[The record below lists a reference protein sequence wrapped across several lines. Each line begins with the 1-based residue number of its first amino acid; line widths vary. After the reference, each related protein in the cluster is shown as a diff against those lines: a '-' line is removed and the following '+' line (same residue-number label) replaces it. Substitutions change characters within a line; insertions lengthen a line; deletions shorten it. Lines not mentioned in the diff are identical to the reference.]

1 MEYKPYTIEELHQ
14 MVAEGEQE
22 FAEGKWQ
29 DSDEML
35 YELRQERTNMDLTPY
50 IRGVECSNRQS
61 RKPNSSRAYFI
72 Y

>member
-1 MEYKPYTIEELHQ
+1 

-50 IRGVECSNRQS
+50 TLEELNARIDRAESQIAAGHISFYRGCSSGDGRGL
-61 RKPNSSRAYFI
+61 
-72 Y
+72 

>member
-1 MEYKPYTIEELHQ
+1 MEYKPYTLEELRQ

-35 YELRQERTNMDLTPY
+35 YEL
-50 IRGVECSNRQS
+50 SNELHAEEQGRI
-61 RKPNSSRAYFI
+61 AMVCE
-72 Y
+72 